1 MKNIILAFAVIC
13 MAIILFFTTKVE
25 AGGPWSDQYCNID
38 TTTIR
43 VVDQNGVIIEEKTE
57 EKVVCSDGVK
67 DFLHGMGIAET
78 CKFFNWEMP
87 LKNTIVTERS
97 IACKRLDGGYEIVP
111 GYHNTD

>member
-1 MKNIILAFAVIC
+1 MRIFVLTFALLVGLS
-13 MAIILFFTTKVE
+13 ATAE

-67 DFLHGMGIAET
+67 DFLHGMGIAES
-78 CKFFNWEMP
+78 CLFFSWEYP
-87 LKNTIVTERS
+87 VNNVLVKERS
-97 IACKRLDGGYEIVP
+97 IACQRMDGGYEIVP
-111 GYHNTD
+111 GYHNIQ

>member
-1 MKNIILAFAVIC
+1 MKINYWIIALAVITV
-13 MAIILFFTTKVE
+13 AILFSTKVD
-25 AGGPWSDQYCNID
+25 AGGPWSDQYCD
-38 TTTIR
+38 VTTTTIR
-43 VVDQNGVIIEEKTE
+43 IVDQNGNVIEEKTE
-57 EKVVCSDGVK
+57 EVVHCEDGVK